1 MLDHLRCIEHINLL
15 TKVIEEHLRTIQKQ
29 RKQKI
34 KMKKIVL
41 SLKKAYAEK
50 CDELNEHINNRYVDD
65 DETVLSSENRNEVQE
80 QESQAL

>member
-1 MLDHLRCIEHINLL
+1 MLDHRRSIEHINLL

-34 KMKKIVL
+34 KIKKIVL
-41 SLKKAYAEK
+41 SLQKAYEEK
-50 CDELNEHINNRYVDD
+50 CNELNEHMNRYIDD
-65 DETVLSSENRNEVQE
+65 DETVLSENRDEVQE